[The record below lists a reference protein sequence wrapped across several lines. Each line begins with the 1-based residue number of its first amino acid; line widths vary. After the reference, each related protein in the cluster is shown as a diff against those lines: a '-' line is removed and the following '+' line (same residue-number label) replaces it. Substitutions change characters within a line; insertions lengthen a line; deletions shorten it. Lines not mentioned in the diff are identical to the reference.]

1 MAGFSWYDTMCL
13 VASDWVKVVE
23 SNELLPL
30 AIAIHRSR
38 ERAASPANVCMYSFT
53 YDIFSDVDGF
63 SNSNFWIPDPS
74 QS

>member
-1 MAGFSWYDTMCL
+1 M
-13 VASDWVKVVE
+13 E

-30 AIAIHRSR
+30 ATAIHRSR

-63 SNSNFWIPDPS
+63 SHSKCWIPDPS
-74 QS
+74 QI

>member
-1 MAGFSWYDTMCL
+1 MAGFSWYVTMYL

-30 AIAIHRSR
+30 ATAIHRSR

-53 YDIFSDVDGF
+53 YDIFDDVDGLF
-63 SNSNFWIPDPS
+63 H
-74 QS
+74 